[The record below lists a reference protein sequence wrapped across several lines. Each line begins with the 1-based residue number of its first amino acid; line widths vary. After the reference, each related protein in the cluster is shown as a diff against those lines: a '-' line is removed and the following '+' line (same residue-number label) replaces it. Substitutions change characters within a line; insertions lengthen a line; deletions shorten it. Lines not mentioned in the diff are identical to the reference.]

1 VFKRRYAGKKEV
13 PRKDYGLFL
22 EVEAIYSRDTLAINS
37 MIREKIIE
45 NIIQGEVLV
54 PPRIR

>member
-1 VFKRRYAGKKEV
+1 MFKRRYAGKKEV
-13 PRKDYGLFL
+13 PRKDCRLFL

-37 MIREKIIE
+37 MIRENIIE
-45 NIIQGEVLV
+45 NIIQGEVLM